1 MMRVELTYEDAK
13 KLEKAY
19 WCVNAIIE
27 GIEKYNRERDLDKKP
42 SSALLETRQL
52 LREVLYDE

>member
-13 KLEKAY
+13 KLETAY
-19 WCVNAIIE
+19 RYVNSIIE
-27 GIEKYNRERDLDKKP
+27 GIEKYSRERDLDRRP
-42 SSALLETRQL
+42 SRVLLETRQL